1 MKYLV
6 VTSRGPFSHEKKGK
20 NEVIENNV
28 GGVATALKML
38 LSKNGG
44 VWVCWGNGMLDSNYR
59 SENFSNY
66 TIKRVI
72 LNQREK
78 KKFYDEYSNST
89 LWPVFHY
96 FRDRT
101 TFYSDAFKYYL
112 EVNRKFAREIL
123 ENIDNDTIIWIHD
136 YQLAMIPG
144 LLRDNGVKNKIIFT
158 WHIPWVSPEF
168 FSIIPESFDI
178 IKSISDSDYITF
190 HIDSYRE
197 NFLRSQKY
205 ILGSSTPAKVY
216 SIPLGIDTKFFS
228 PKNGKRI
235 NMIKNTKI
243 IFSIDRLDYT
253 KGLTLR
259 ALAIENLLNEH
270 PELLK
275 KFVYIMN
282 VTPSRTTVSE
292 YISMKKDLEMT
303 VGRVNGRFG
312 TIDWRPIIYMYRK
325 IRDKTLLSYYKSADI
340 ALITPLI
347 DGLNLVSKEFVA
359 TTENGILIISK
370 FAGAS
375 RELNAAIKVNP
386 YNIKETACAILK
398 ALNMNDD
405 EKNDMVSKLKKT
417 VIKRD
422 IRWWYKRITALA
434 N

>member
-20 NEVIENNV
+20 NETIENNV

-44 VWVCWGNGMLDSNYR
+44 TWVCWGSGSLDINYK

-66 TIKRVI
+66 VIKRII
-72 LNQREK
+72 LNSTEK
-78 KKFYDEYSNST
+78 KKFYDEYSNGT

-101 TFYSDAFKYYL
+101 TFYKDAFRYYL
-112 EVNRKFAREIL
+112 EVNRKFAREVI
-123 ENIDNDTIIWIHD
+123 ENIDDDTVIWIHD
-136 YQLAMIPG
+136 YQLAMLPG
-144 LLRDNGVKNKIIFT
+144 ILRESNVKNKIIFT

-168 FSIIPESFDI
+168 FSIIPESREI
-178 IKSISDSDYITF
+178 IKSISSSNYITF
-190 HIDSYRE
+190 HIDNYRE
-197 NFLRSQKY
+197 NFINSQRFL
-205 ILGSSTPAKVY
+205 LGSSTPSRVY

-228 PKNGKRI
+228 PKNAKKI
-235 NMIKNTKI
+235 NNIKAKI

-259 ALAIENLLNEH
+259 VLAIEDLLTEH

-292 YISMKKDLEMT
+292 YINMKKELEMS

-325 IRDKTLLSYYKSADI
+325 IRDKTLLSYYKSADV

-359 TTENGILIISK
+359 TTENGVLIISR

-375 RELNAAIKVNP
+375 KELSSAITVNP
-386 YNIKETACAILK
+386 YNIKETANAIIK
-398 ALNMNDD
+398 ALSMDVNERNNMI
-405 EKNDMVSKLKKT
+405 SKLKNT
-417 VIKRD
+417 VVKRD
-422 IRWWYKRITALA
+422 IKWWYRRITALPR
-434 N
+434 